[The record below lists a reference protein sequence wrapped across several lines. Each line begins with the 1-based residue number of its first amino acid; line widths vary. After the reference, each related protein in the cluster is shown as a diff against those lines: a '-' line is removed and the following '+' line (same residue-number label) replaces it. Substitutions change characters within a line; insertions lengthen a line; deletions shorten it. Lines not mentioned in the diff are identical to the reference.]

1 MKNITVVFCL
11 LLCVN
16 FVAKAQE
23 KGNLLLTETEW
34 SLTNLNEKEI
44 SKNDEG
50 LASFIVFSS
59 DNTFKGFAG
68 CNKFQGVYKIE
79 SGKLL
84 LDKIGATKM
93 ECENSNNEREFLKA
107 LNKSISFKIVKN
119 QLMLKDKSKTIA
131 IFESKNN

>member
-23 KGNLLLTETEW
+23 KGNLPLTETEW

>member
-1 MKNITVVFCL
+1 M
-11 LLCVN
+11 
-16 FVAKAQE
+16 
-23 KGNLLLTETEW
+23 
-34 SLTNLNEKEI
+34 
-44 SKNDEG
+44 
-50 LASFIVFSS
+50 FSS